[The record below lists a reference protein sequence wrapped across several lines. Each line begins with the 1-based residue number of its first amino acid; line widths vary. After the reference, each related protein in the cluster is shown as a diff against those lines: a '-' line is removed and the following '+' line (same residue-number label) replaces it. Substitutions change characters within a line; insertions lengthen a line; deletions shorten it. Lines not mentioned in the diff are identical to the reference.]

1 MLTKTSNK
9 IQYLF
14 LVKILDKLCRD
25 SYIFNF
31 KKDIN
36 KNPRT
41 DIILKSGI
49 LETFK
54 NMRSKARMLQ
64 FDRIQKE
71 ISMYFELALQVNGK
85 RQGCFISGAGTTGD
99 PF

>member
-25 SYIFNF
+25 IYIFNF

-41 DIILKSGI
+41 DIIFKSGI

-64 FDRIQKE
+64 FYTVLEVLVNVVRWKINCINANKE
-71 ISMYFELALQVNGK
+71 SNLGKPEIVN
-85 RQGCFISGAGTTGD
+85 
-99 PF
+99 